1 MYIENPTHNS
11 EIIVET
17 LVEALSRTTYPK
29 FIESLGYN
37 KEKFNFINQIL
48 QDTYGYPE
56 AGMLLNI
63 AKQQYTEK
71 FDDIVNVI
79 GKIIRGYPEYKWFDE
94 LNRELSFIIG
104 DTNARS
110 LINEVF
116 RF

>member
-1 MYIENPTHNS
+1 MDEERAIKNLRHEIIHGQTPMYIENPTHNS

-17 LVEALSRTTYPK
+17 LVEALARTTYPK

-37 KEKFNFINQIL
+37 KEKLNFINQIL

-71 FDDIVNVI
+71 FDDIVNV
-79 GKIIRGYPEYKWFDE
+79 
-94 LNRELSFIIG
+94 NC
-104 DTNARS
+104 
-110 LINEVF
+110 
-116 RF
+116 